1 MSKLLQDGASRHT
14 EFIQE
19 RNQYDDI
26 IAEKKGRGRLKST
39 AQEKKETKKLLERTH
54 PKTIYTQ
61 FFNRDAKFWL
71 QCL

>member
-26 IAEKKGRGRLKST
+26 IAEKKGRGRPKST
-39 AQEKKETKKLLERTH
+39 AQE
-54 PKTIYTQ
+54 
-61 FFNRDAKFWL
+61 
-71 QCL
+71 